1 MQTIMSDVGVAVPAP
16 PAVLAV
22 SGESPARARAA
33 AAALSTEL
41 CAQKAETNL
50 LLVVGETDAWLEV
63 DGTEVRVSFD
73 SATMRHRRRGGQNEL
88 LGRAVGVKADR
99 KPRVWDATGG
109 MGRDAFVL
117 ADLGCQVTVNERVPV
132 LAWLLNE
139 AIVAASVSTHE
150 QVRDAAGRMTVVA
163 GDSCRTAAPS
173 DAVLYLD
180 PMFPE
185 RKKTA
190 AVKKE
195 AVMLQR
201 LTGGYDDAK
210 QLWAWAWTQPVE
222 RIVVKRP
229 LREPVLGAQ
238 RPSHTLSGKSVR
250 FDVFVRNKQV
260 DSISQAEV

>member
-1 MQTIMSDVGVAVPAP
+1 MQTIMTDVGITELAP
-16 PAVLAV
+16 PTVLAV

-41 CAQKAETNL
+41 RAHNTGTDL
-50 LLVVGETDAWLEV
+50 LLVVGETDAWLEA
-63 DGTEVRVSFD
+63 DDTEVRVSFD
-73 SATMRHRRRGGQNEL
+73 SATMRHRRKGGQNEL

-99 KPRVWDATGG
+99 KPRIWDATGG
-109 MGRDAFVL
+109 MGCDAFVL
-117 ADLGCQVTVNERVPV
+117 ADLGCEVTLNERVPV

-139 AIVAASVSTHE
+139 AIAAASVSTHG
-150 QVRDAAGRMTVVA
+150 QVRDAAERMTVVT
-163 GDSCRTAAPS
+163 GDSCQSAVPS
-173 DAVLYLD
+173 DSVLYLD

-185 RKKTA
+185 RKKAA

-201 LTGGYDDAK
+201 LTGGYDDAE
-210 QLWAWAWTQPVE
+210 QLWVWAWAQPVE

-229 LREPVLGAQ
+229 LRAPVLGAQ

-260 DSISQAEV
+260 DSIGQAEV